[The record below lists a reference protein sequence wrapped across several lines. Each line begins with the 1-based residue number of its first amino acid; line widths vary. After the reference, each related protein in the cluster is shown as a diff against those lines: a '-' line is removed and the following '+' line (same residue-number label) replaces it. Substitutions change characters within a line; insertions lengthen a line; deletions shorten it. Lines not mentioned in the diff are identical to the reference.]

1 MEVWDLSNL
10 RGGVIEM
17 WSKGVFTA
25 ASIIATASIILAQA
39 LKSHLP
45 PATSTAPAP
54 RLKSFLTQAYD
65 LKPKYKKGAVRYQ
78 RLVIVYYAMDAAG
91 HVVNRNEVRASIERR
106 VESVLPDGKAYEQ
119 IAWKNWASRMA
130 QGATGAYGPYQRCEW
145 AEGFS
150 YRFSAEDPHDKFHWN
165 YEKFPKTMQA
175 YLILMHTVDAHF
187 EFDYLRSSYHGAIE
201 KLRRIGD
208 EVEAPDSHQRFT
220 INFPPLVPNS
230 YLDKKDVYTKFIG
243 LTVAGG
249 EPCAILA
256 HRQGPGDFWLDFA
269 VGSEQTRRSEIT
281 STFAGN
287 LYVRLSDG
295 SLVHGDFV
303 EWVSSKMAGPS
314 PERAIYAYT
323 RGDYSIDEISR
334 EEYVKGIGDSA
345 K

>member
-1 MEVWDLSNL
+1 M
-10 RGGVIEM
+10 
-17 WSKGVFTA
+17 SKRYGLTA
-25 ASIIATASIILAQA
+25 TSIIALASVMFAQGTKTNPPSPSSASSLAK
-39 LKSHLP
+39 LKPS
-45 PATSTAPAP
+45 
-54 RLKSFLTQAYD
+54 LTQTYD
-65 LKPKYKKGAVRYQ
+65 LKPKYKQGEVCYQ
-78 RLVIVYYAMDAAG
+78 RLVIVYHALDSAG
-91 HVVNRNEVRASIERR
+91 HIVNRNEVRGDLERR

-119 IAWKNWASRMA
+119 IRWKNWASRSA
-130 QGATGAYGPYQRCEW
+130 PGATGAYGPYQFYDW

-175 YLILMHTVDAHF
+175 YLVLMHTVDAHF

-230 YLDKKDVYTKFIG
+230 HLDKTNVYTEFIG
-243 LTVAGG
+243 LTYAGG

-269 VGSEQTRRSEIT
+269 VGPGQTRRSEIT
-281 STFAGN
+281 SSFAGN
-287 LYVRLSDG
+287 LYVRLSNG
-295 SLVHGDFV
+295 TLVHGDFV
-303 EWVSSKMAGPS
+303 EWVFSKMPGPD
-314 PERAIYAYT
+314 PNKPNHQYM
-323 RGDYSIDEISR
+323 RGDYNIDEISR
-334 EEYVKGIGDSA
+334 EEYLKGISDAA